1 MSGGLYRHRGKV
13 NVCKI
18 STHDNSTDMIT
29 KSVPIAICEL
39 RSYLVGIL
47 FNNNDL
53 LKLNKRVFL
62 M

>member
-1 MSGGLYRHRGKV
+1 V

-18 STHDNSTDMIT
+18 STHDNSTDVIT
-29 KSVPIAICEL
+29 KLVPIAMFEL

-53 LKLNKRVFL
+53 MKLNKRVFL